1 MLMVCSG
8 LSAILR
14 KTARRDSSAIAPRL
28 SAMRAVQYAVGVGL
42 LATASAYSVPT
53 TFNGGAITTR
63 HAAAPTMIIDQLS
76 KAADAAKGAAAEA
89 IISKKVE
96 EKLAKAKEKYSIPAK
111 YEPIMQ
117 GLFTSYMTEV
127 YKSGKDTDYCA
138 LSPL

>member
-1 MLMVCSG
+1 MVMAFSD

-14 KTARRDSSAIAPRL
+14 TTARGRFVSAHLGP

-96 EKLAKAKEKYSIPAK
+96 EKLAKAKEKYSIPAS
-111 YEPIMQ
+111 
-117 GLFTSYMTEV
+117 TSR
-127 YKSGKDTDYCA
+127 SCRA
-138 LSPL
+138 SSPRT

>member
-1 MLMVCSG
+1 
-8 LSAILR
+8 
-14 KTARRDSSAIAPRL
+14 
-28 SAMRAVQYAVGVGL
+28 MRAVQYAVGVGL

-53 TFNGGAITTR
+53 TINGGAISTR

>member
-1 MLMVCSG
+1 
-8 LSAILR
+8 
-14 KTARRDSSAIAPRL
+14 
-28 SAMRAVQYAVGVGL
+28 
-42 LATASAYSVPT
+42 
-53 TFNGGAITTR
+53 
-63 HAAAPTMIIDQLS
+63 MIIDQLS

-138 LSPL
+138 PPPL